1 MLHFRLGVGEA
12 PRTPRSSQLL
22 CRFPA
27 GVFFTVCMAFLVLS
41 LSKSILL
48 VKFLHDERCSGQE
61 WPLLCLRRE
70 ADTDGPRVDARAQLS
85 GVTGL

>member
-1 MLHFRLGVGEA
+1 MLHFRLGGGRGPRA
-12 PRTPRSSQLL
+12 PHSSQLL
-22 CRFPA
+22 CCFPA

-48 VKFLHDERCSGQE
+48 VKFLHDEQCSGQE

-70 ADTDGPRVDARAQLS
+70 ADTDGPQVDTRAQLS